1 MPTMSCQ
8 ICDKTSNIT
17 NEKFDSKLVYNEKCA
32 IKQRVIIFKMIEFLK
47 KILILLRKGSFL
59 LLSVILIAFIFLKW

>member
-1 MPTMSCQ
+1 MPTIPCQ
-8 ICDKTSNIT
+8 ICDKIRNIT
-17 NEKFDSKLVYNEKCA
+17 NEKIDSKLVYNEKYA
-32 IKQRVIIFKMIEFLK
+32 IKQRVIIFMMIEFLK

>member
-1 MPTMSCQ
+1 MPTIPCQ
-8 ICDKTSNIT
+8 ICDKIRNIT
-17 NEKFDSKLVYNEKCA
+17 NEKFDSKLAYNEKYA
-32 IKQRVIIFKMIEFLK
+32 IKQRVIIFMMIEFLK

>member
-1 MPTMSCQ
+1 MPTIPCQ
-8 ICDKTSNIT
+8 ICDKIRNIT
-17 NEKFDSKLVYNEKCA
+17 NEKFDSKLVYNEKYA